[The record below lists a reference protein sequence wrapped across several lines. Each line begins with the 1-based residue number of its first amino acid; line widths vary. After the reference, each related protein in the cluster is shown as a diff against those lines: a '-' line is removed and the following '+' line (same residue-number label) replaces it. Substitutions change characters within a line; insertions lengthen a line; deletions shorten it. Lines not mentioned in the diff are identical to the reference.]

1 MGRIEAVRWSP
12 AQLRKLCLAMGASV
26 AALFV
31 NPYGYRLVLYPF
43 YMPFRVKLGI
53 AHVEEWVSVD
63 FHNFRGKVVL
73 ILIIALLLGAL
84 LRGFRWKLHELGLVL
99 FGLYCGLTYM
109 RFLILAGVLIAPL
122 LASCWTSCPFTG
134 PRSTSLYST
143 LSSWLRF
150 WRL

>member
-1 MGRIEAVRWSP
+1 M
-12 AQLRKLCLAMGASV
+12 
-26 AALFV
+26 
-31 NPYGYRLVLYPF
+31 
-43 YMPFRVKLGI
+43 KLGI

-122 LASCWTSCPFTG
+122 LAKLLDFVPPLPARDRQAYTQRCHHGCGSA
-134 PRSTSLYST
+134 
-143 LSSWLRF
+143 
-150 WRL
+150 RL